1 MIFRKYEFKNEEE
14 WLTIRET
21 LYKEVEEGEKIL
33 IPEVEAIHE
42 IGHICFDYNK
52 EGECTDLST
61 HYAVDILLNEDLLR
75 LNEFEVYPNPDGV
88 HIFAGCSELY
98 LKTFCEVNPES
109 DYCKNEDIY

>member
-1 MIFRKYEFKNEEE
+1 MIFKKYEFTNEEE
-14 WLTIRET
+14 LLTIRET

-33 IPEVEAIHE
+33 IAEVAAIHE
-42 IGHICFDYNK
+42 IGHICFDYNE

-109 DYCKNEDIY
+109 DYCKNEDIS

>member
-1 MIFRKYEFKNEEE
+1 MIFRKYEFDTQEKWEEV
-14 WLTIRET
+14 RET
-21 LYKEVEEGEKIL
+21 LYKDEQLIDEVA
-33 IPEVEAIHE
+33 AIHE
-42 IGHICFDYNK
+42 IGHICFDYNE

>member
-1 MIFRKYEFKNEEE
+1 MIFRKYEFDTKDDWE
-14 WLTIRET
+14 LIRDT
-21 LYKEVEEGEKIL
+21 LYVEGAL
-33 IPEVEAIHE
+33 IPEIEAIHE
-42 IGHICFDYNK
+42 IGHICFDYNE

-109 DYCKNEDIY
+109 PYCKDEDIF